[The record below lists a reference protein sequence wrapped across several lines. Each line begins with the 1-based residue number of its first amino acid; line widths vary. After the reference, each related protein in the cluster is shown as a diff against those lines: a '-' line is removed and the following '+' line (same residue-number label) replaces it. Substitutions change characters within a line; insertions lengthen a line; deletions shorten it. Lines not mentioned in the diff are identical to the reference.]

1 MTFIPNTDYV
11 YEYAGDLFLT
21 HHSDNYKLSDIQKL
35 TCIDPSKHCTIWVY
49 NPTASSHQ
57 TMKFYNADEYKSQY
71 PEAFI

>member
-1 MTFIPNTDYV
+1 MTFTPNTDYV
-11 YEYAGDLFLT
+11 YEYCGDLFLT
-21 HHSDNYKLSDIQKL
+21 HHSDSYKFSDIQKL
-35 TCIDPSKHCTIWVY
+35 TCIDPSNHCMIWVY